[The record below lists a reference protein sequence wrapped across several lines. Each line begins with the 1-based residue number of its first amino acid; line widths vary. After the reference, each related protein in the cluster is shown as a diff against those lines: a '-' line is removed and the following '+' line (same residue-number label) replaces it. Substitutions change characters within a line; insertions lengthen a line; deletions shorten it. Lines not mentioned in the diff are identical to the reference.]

1 MKIDELL
8 KEWQD
13 RLCLNDWVIVVCDN
27 CSPLDM
33 EEQGRAGEVNYDE
46 LHKCASIC
54 LLDKKYYG
62 QRLKPYDKEKTL
74 IHELLHIKFWFLDKS
89 ESLLQ
94 NRMVHNLIEE
104 MAVALVETKRGE
116 NGEGK

>member
-13 RLCLNDWVIVVCDN
+13 RLCLNDWVIVVYDD

-54 LLDKKYYG
+54 LIDKKYYG
-62 QRLKPYDKEKTL
+62 KRLKPYDKEKTL
-74 IHELLHIKFWFLDKS
+74 VHELLHIKFWFVDRS

-116 NGEGK
+116 NG